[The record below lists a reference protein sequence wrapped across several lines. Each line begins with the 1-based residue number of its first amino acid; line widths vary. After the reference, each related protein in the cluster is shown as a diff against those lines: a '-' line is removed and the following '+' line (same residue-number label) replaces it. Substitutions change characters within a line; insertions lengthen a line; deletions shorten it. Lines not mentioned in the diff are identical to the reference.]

1 MADRGFGSAA
11 KPSNLLNFVLN
22 GAENTDGS
30 SKQVTIGEDILQGM
44 EFDQWNGVDYLYKI
58 EPQSQ
63 NLFFAGYFCEAGAS
77 NDTSPNP
84 QDQSGSSMK
93 MFYNAR
99 YRIRKITIPF
109 PSMEIEYHPELRA
122 PMPKSV
128 NYQNEITIDWFE
140 DVYHSVQKY
149 HIDWFNRWYTRE
161 YDCFRCGIQGKF
173 RKLAIVAF
181 HYVNKN
187 IESGV
192 DSIVPVPKI
201 EPLFCFVL
209 GGLIPKQ
216 IPSMTFDYNADQ
228 NDNMLSMTYH
238 CGPIRWIYTSDLGFG
253 DTNPGGLFSDNATSA
268 MKVAN
273 DLPASKNIPFL
284 RASNDTSS
292 QVGEDKNSNWEKL
305 RIIRAATYYQAA
317 EASI

>member
-1 MADRGFGSAA
+1 MTGAPGAQT
-11 KPSNLLNFVLN
+11 SNLLNFVLN
-22 GAENTDGS
+22 GAENTTGS
-30 SKQVTIGEDILQGM
+30 SKQVTIGDDLLQDF
-44 EFDQWNGVDYLYKI
+44 EFDQWNGIDYLYNI

-63 NLFFAGYFCEAGAS
+63 NLFFAGYFCEAGAGNS
-77 NDTSPNP
+77 TSPKG
-84 QDQSGSSMK
+84 DQSASSMK

-122 PMPKSV
+122 PMPKGV

-187 IESGV
+187 IADGV
-192 DSIVPVPKI
+192 DSITPVPKM

-216 IPSMTFDYNADQ
+216 LPQMTFDYGADQ
-228 NDNMLSMTYH
+228 NENMLSMSYY
-238 CGPIRWIYTSDLGFG
+238 CGPIRWIYSSDLGFG
-253 DTNPGGLFSDNATSA
+253 DEQPDSLFDDNATSA
-268 MKVAN
+268 MKIASGRK
-273 DLPASKNIPFL
+273 ASKYMPFL
-284 RASNDTSS
+284 RGSS
-292 QVGEDKNSNWEKL
+292 DAGQEINEDKQNNWEKL
-305 RIIRAATYYQAA
+305 RIIRAATFYQAS
-317 EASI
+317 EASL